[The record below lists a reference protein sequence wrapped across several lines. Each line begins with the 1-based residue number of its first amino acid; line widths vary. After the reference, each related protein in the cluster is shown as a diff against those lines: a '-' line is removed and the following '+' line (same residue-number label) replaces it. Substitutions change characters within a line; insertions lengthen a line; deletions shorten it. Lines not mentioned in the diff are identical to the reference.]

1 MGALPYIR
9 MQILSCGKRA
19 LGLAQEG
26 WSPQLIAVSH
36 RSSKHKF
43 TPAVLA
49 LKTLS
54 RGICQ
59 LCLLSQL
66 LQVALPNRL
75 LMKSLVHVIGVSPSH
90 QHVARLQKG
99 NKLIHP

>member
-1 MGALPYIR
+1 M
-9 MQILSCGKRA
+9 
-19 LGLAQEG
+19 
-26 WSPQLIAVSH
+26 
-36 RSSKHKF
+36 
-43 TPAVLA
+43 PAVLA

-66 LQVALPNRL
+66 LQVELPNCL
-75 LMKSLVHVIGVSPSH
+75 LMKSLMHVIGVGPSH

-99 NKLIHP
+99 NKLIPSGKQLCIYLFIFKSVASQENCSVITATCLQSTGNIAL